1 MIGPVSE
8 QSAPRSRIGSTL
20 AIGSGV
26 GGLLAYVFF
35 VLVTRGLG
43 AERAAPVSILWV
55 WWSFAGAAL
64 TFPIQHWIARSAT
77 VHGGEAGVR
86 RALPG
91 VAGIIGAAAVVS
103 VGVAWLARETPFGL
117 PGTAFPLLI
126 GGVTLGSGSLGV
138 LRGLLTARRRFGGVA
153 ASLVTENALR
163 TLVALVL
170 LVVGVK
176 SPEGYGL
183 ALLAGYLIVLIWPSA
198 LVATDDGDHDH
209 PDSPLAFLGGAST
222 GQLLAQAVLTG
233 GPILLASAGGS
244 PAEVTAFFVALAVFR
259 APYTLALGLVSPLT
273 SRLTGWVLAGEE
285 TLLATFRRRTVLA
298 TLGTVVAAILVA
310 PWLGPPLLDL
320 IFGVRPAGLVCG
332 LVAVAST
339 FAISNLVLAITV
351 LARGGTSVLV
361 RSWLAAY
368 VPGIVVFLIGSIAV
382 SERTAWTF
390 LAIEAVAWLLLLVED
405 LRRQTSSRSA
415 SITRS

>member
-1 MIGPVSE
+1 MSE
-8 QSAPRSRIGSTL
+8 QAVPRSRVGSTL
-20 AIGSGV
+20 ALGSGV

-35 VLVTRGLG
+35 VLVTRALG

-91 VAGIIGAAAVVS
+91 VAGVIAAVALAS
-103 VGVAWLARETPFGL
+103 VGVSWLARETLFGL
-117 PGTAFPLLI
+117 PGVAFPMLI

-163 TLVALVL
+163 TVVALAL
-170 LVVGVK
+170 LLAGVE
-176 SPEGYGL
+176 SAVGYGL
-183 ALLAGYLIVLIWPSA
+183 ALLAGYLILLVWPSA
-198 LVATDDGDHDH
+198 LVAADDGDHEH
-209 PDSPLAFLGGAST
+209 PDSPLTFLGGAST
-222 GQLLAQAVLTG
+222 GQLLAQTALTG
-233 GPILLASAGGS
+233 GPILLASAGGT
-244 PAEVTAFFVALAVFR
+244 AVEVTAFFVALAVFR

-273 SRLTGWVLAGEE
+273 ARLTGWVLAGEE
-285 TLLATFRRRTVLA
+285 SLLATFRRRVVLA
-298 TLGTVVAAILVA
+298 TVVTAVAAILVA
-310 PWLGPPLLDL
+310 PFLGPPLLDV
-320 IFGVRPAGLVCG
+320 IFGVRPAGVVCG

-368 VPGIVVFLIGSIAV
+368 VPGVAVFLVGSIAV

-390 LAIEAVAWLLLLVED
+390 LAIEASAWALLLAED
-405 LRRQTSSRSA
+405 LRRRA
-415 SITRS
+415 R

>member
-1 MIGPVSE
+1 MICPVSDE
-8 QSAPRSRIGSTL
+8 PAPRERVGTIL
-20 AIGSGV
+20 AVGSGV

-35 VLVTRGLG
+35 VLVTRALG

-64 TFPIQHWIARSAT
+64 TFPIQHWIARSVT
-77 VHGGEAGVR
+77 VHDGESGVR

-91 VAGIIGAAAVVS
+91 VVAIIAVVAALSAVVS
-103 VGVAWLARETPFGL
+103 WLARETLFGL
-117 PGTAFPLLI
+117 PGVAFPLLI

-138 LRGLLTARRRFGGVA
+138 LRGLLTGRRRFGGVA

-170 LVVGVK
+170 LVAGVED
-176 SPEGYGL
+176 PAGYGL
-183 ALLAGYLIVLIWPSA
+183 ALLAGYLIVLMWPSA
-198 LVATDDGDHDH
+198 MVATESGDHDH

-222 GQLLAQAVLTG
+222 GQLLAQSALTG
-233 GPILLASAGGS
+233 GPILLAAAGGA

-273 SRLTGWVLAGEE
+273 ARLTGWVLAGEE
-285 TLLATFRRRTVLA
+285 AMLATFRRRTVLA
-298 TLGTVVAAILVA
+298 TLGTAVAAILLA
-310 PWLGPPLLDL
+310 PWLGPPLLEL
-320 IFGVRPAGLVCG
+320 IFGVRPDRAVCG

-368 VPGIVVFLIGSIAV
+368 VPGIAVFLVGSIAV

-390 LAIEAVAWLLLLVED
+390 LAIEAAAWVLLLLED
-405 LRRQTSSRSA
+405 VRRRKTIVPDVNQV
-415 SITRS
+415 

>member
-1 MIGPVSE
+1 MSE
-8 QSAPRSRIGSTL
+8 QRAPRSRVGSTL
-20 AIGSGV
+20 AVGSGA
-26 GGLLAYVFF
+26 GGLLAYAFF
-35 VLVTRGLG
+35 VLVTRALG

-64 TFPIQHWIARSAT
+64 TFPVQHWIARSAT

-91 VAGIIGAAAVVS
+91 VATIIAVVALVS
-103 VGVAWLARETPFGL
+103 GAVAWLARDTLFGL
-117 PGTAFPLLI
+117 PGVAFPLLI

-138 LRGLLTARRRFGGVA
+138 LRGLLTARRRFGAVA

-170 LVVGVK
+170 LVAGVE
-176 SPEGYGL
+176 SPVGYGT
-183 ALLAGYLIVLIWPSA
+183 ALLAGYLIVLIWPAA
-198 LVATDDGDHDH
+198 LVATDDGDHEH

-222 GQLLAQAVLTG
+222 GQLLAQTVLTG
-233 GPILLASAGGS
+233 GPILLAAAGGT
-244 PAEVTAFFVALAVFR
+244 PVEVTAFFVALAVFR

-273 SRLTGWVLAGEE
+273 ARLTGWVLAGDEPR
-285 TLLATFRRRTVLA
+285 LATFRRRVVLA
-298 TLGTVVAAILVA
+298 TVATAVAAILVA
-310 PWLGPPLLDL
+310 PRLGPPVLDL
-320 IFGVRPAGLVCG
+320 IFAVRPGGLVCG

-368 VPGIVVFLIGSIAV
+368 VPGVVVFLVGSIAV

-390 LAIEAVAWLLLLVED
+390 LAIEATAWLLLLLED
-405 LRRQTSSRSA
+405 LRRHTSSSSA
-415 SITRS
+415 PTTRS

>member
-1 MIGPVSE
+1 MSDQP
-8 QSAPRSRIGSTL
+8 APRSRVGSTL
-20 AIGSGV
+20 AVGSGV

-35 VLVTRGLG
+35 VLVTRALG

-64 TFPIQHWIARSAT
+64 TFPLQHWIARSAT
-77 VHGGEAGVR
+77 VHAGEAGVR

-91 VAGIIGAAAVVS
+91 VAAIVGVVALVS
-103 VGVAWLARETPFGL
+103 LGVAWLARGTLFGSN
-117 PGTAFPLLI
+117 GVAFPLLI

-170 LVVGVK
+170 LVAGVK
-176 SPEGYGL
+176 SPVGYGL

-198 LVATDDGDHDH
+198 LAARDDGDHGR
-209 PDSPLAFLGGAST
+209 PDSPLSFLGGAST
-222 GQLLAQAVLTG
+222 GQLLAQTVLTG
-233 GPILLASAGGS
+233 GPILLAAAGGS
-244 PAEVTAFFVALAVFR
+244 PSEVTALFVALAVFR

-273 SRLTGWVLAGEE
+273 ARLTGWVLAGEE
-285 TLLATFRRRTVLA
+285 GLLARFRRRVVLA
-298 TLGTVVAAILVA
+298 TLVTAVAAALVA
-310 PWLGPPLLDL
+310 PWLGPSVLDL
-320 IFGVRPAGLVCG
+320 IFGVRPTGLVCG

-368 VPGIVVFLIGSIAV
+368 VPGVVVFLAGSIGV
-382 SERTAWTF
+382 SARTAWTF
-390 LAIEAVAWLLLLVED
+390 LAIETTAWGLLLLED
-405 LRRQTSSRSA
+405 VRRQTSSSSA
-415 SITRS
+415 SMTRS